1 MLSHLSGGQR
11 GGDGDVWKGGK
22 KKQWG
27 VRLNGWIIMGNPIKV
42 DDLGVPPFIETT
54 IWLWVK
60 TLVNGKIAGEWML
73 IPPKYGIGF
82 DPCPYDLGGFIPHL
96 CQTKAMAMASRT
108 CRQASSRHADPQ
120 SPQAQTNALASIAPE
135 DGIFRDTVRFTQYE

>member
-1 MLSHLSGGQR
+1 
-11 GGDGDVWKGGK
+11 
-22 KKQWG
+22 
-27 VRLNGWIIMGNPIKV
+27 MGNPIKV

-82 DPCPYDLGGFIPHL
+82 DPCSYDLGGVHPTSLPNKSHGYGEPDLPSSFISPCGSPKPPGANQCAGLDRPGGWYFPRYCEIHPVRIK
-96 CQTKAMAMASRT
+96 TKHNNGNNSNY
-108 CRQASSRHADPQ
+108 
-120 SPQAQTNALASIAPE
+120 TNNKAIKSI
-135 DGIFRDTVRFTQYE
+135 INYYCCYY